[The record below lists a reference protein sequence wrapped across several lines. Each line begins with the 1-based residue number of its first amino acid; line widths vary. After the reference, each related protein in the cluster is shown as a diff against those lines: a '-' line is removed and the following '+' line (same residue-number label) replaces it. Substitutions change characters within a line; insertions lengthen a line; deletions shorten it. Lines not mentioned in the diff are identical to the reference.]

1 MLRSDTQE
9 PDASFAVSM
18 AINNI
23 DSLHSTRG
31 NVVQSKRLTDTEQH
45 PSLARIHSKCG
56 PRLSMGLTFTILRPR
71 SSRIQSIASSLV
83 SNGMPS

>member
-18 AINNI
+18 AIDNNI

-31 NVVQSKRLTDTEQH
+31 NVIQSTRLTDTEQH
-45 PSLARIHSKCG
+45 PILARIYSK
-56 PRLSMGLTFTILRPR
+56 
-71 SSRIQSIASSLV
+71 
-83 SNGMPS
+83 

>member
-31 NVVQSKRLTDTEQH
+31 NVKSKTRLTNTEQH
-45 PSLARIHSKCG
+45 PSLARISCYC
-56 PRLSMGLTFTILRPR
+56 PPE
-71 SSRIQSIASSLV
+71 
-83 SNGMPS
+83 